1 LSDANIHGLT
11 LPQKVTKFG
20 TVSFYTFSGNAKQET
35 CTVERKAVN
44 PWVWSIKLGYNQAEI
59 IGGATRQLICAGQTS
74 VDGDGNPLHPGE
86 MRSQIGVAL
95 DNLEAVL
102 KDAGMDLSNVVK
114 LGVYA
119 TDVDEALKNFDL
131 LGMRFGPHQVAPPMT
146 LLGVTRLAIPGLL
159 FEIEATALA

>member
-1 LSDANIHGLT
+1 M
-11 LPQKVTKFG
+11 
-20 TVSFYTFSGNAKQET
+20 
-35 CTVERKAVN
+35 ERKAVN
-44 PWVWSIKLGYNQAEI
+44 PWDWSIKLGYNQAEI
-59 IGGATRQLICAGQTS
+59 IDRATRQLICAGQTS
-74 VDGDGNPLHPGE
+74 VDGDGNPLHLGE
-86 MRSQIGVAL
+86 MRGQIGAAL